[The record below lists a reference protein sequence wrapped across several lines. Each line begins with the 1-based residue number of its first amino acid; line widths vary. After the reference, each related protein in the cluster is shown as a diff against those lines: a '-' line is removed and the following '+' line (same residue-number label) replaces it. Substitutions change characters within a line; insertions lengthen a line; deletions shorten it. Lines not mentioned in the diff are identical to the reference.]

1 MTDYLEERNYKE
13 RLERDKRA
21 REERRRAIMEPVKLA
36 IDLLGENGQNMI
48 LGMAWQAMR
57 AHRFFDEF
65 VTVDEEKEQAISKG
79 QIHMLEDLLGVERD
93 RLSWTWYGKIG
104 LGHGD
109 TARMAIWDSEAQGTI
124 WEDDTTVGTYKT
136 LIDERTKEAKA

>member
-13 RLERDKRA
+13 RLEKDKRA
-21 REERRRAIMEPVKLA
+21 REERRRAIMEPVKEA
-36 IDLLGENGQNMI
+36 IEALGENGQNMI

-57 AHRFFDEF
+57 AHGFFDEF
-65 VTVDEEKEQAISKG
+65 VEVDREKEQAISEG

-93 RLSWTWYGKIG
+93 RLSWSRVGDVYGSS
-104 LGHGD
+104 
-109 TARMAIWDSEAQGTI
+109 ARMAIWDCEAQGYV

-136 LIDERTKEAKA
+136 IIDARRQGAKE

>member
-13 RLERDKRA
+13 RLEKDKRA
-21 REERRRAIMEPVKLA
+21 REERRRAIMEPVKEA
-36 IDLLGENGQNMI
+36 IEALGENGQNMI

-57 AHRFFDEF
+57 AHGFFDEF
-65 VTVDEEKEQAISKG
+65 VEVDRGKEQAISEG

-93 RLSWTWYGKIG
+93 RLSWTWYGEIG

-109 TARMAIWDSEAQGTI
+109 TARMTIWDCEAQGYI

-136 LIDERTKEAKA
+136 IIDARRQEAKA

>member
-21 REERRRAIMEPVKLA
+21 REERRRAIMKPVKEALEA
-36 IDLLGENGQNMI
+36 LGENGQNMI

-57 AHRFFDEF
+57 AHGFLDEF
-65 VTVDEEKEQAISKG
+65 VTVDREKEQAISEG

-93 RLSWTWYGKIG
+93 RLSWTRVGDVYGSS
-104 LGHGD
+104 
-109 TARMAIWDSEAQGTI
+109 ARMAIWDSEAQGTI